1 MGLATAPANL
11 DEYIIKNQLTRD
23 FEDFI
28 HRVSGQSFE
37 FQDPKDDDKELYCVF
52 GLGRIPFDK
61 IASTGTQ
68 SLMLLYYWLKQ
79 MANASFVSSMNLML
93 SIISDSLMRFAKP
106 SLLFHV
112 KLYVITQ
119 YLPDDQR
126 LASPRLQ
133 FHLARQQNQA
143 VERLHPKELRFGH
156 NIEKCLEVMH
166 SKYDTIRFEGVKRE
180 PDLFRTIQRLYF
192 ANRDEQIVCSY
203 NNNIYQLYKDLQEY
217 DGDGDI
223 VSLLME
229 KFAGQADNPL
239 KDIDASADI
248 SEIYLFFDYDFHNRN
263 LSLEE
268 INRQVREMLETF
280 NNETEF
286 GRLYIDY
293 PMVESIRYTKQL
305 PDANYWTY
313 SVTRSECSKF
323 KGVSA
328 DFLRMTVS
336 ISSY

>member
-1 MGLATAPANL
+1 MIL
-11 DEYIIKNQLTRD
+11 
-23 FEDFI
+23 
-28 HRVSGQSFE
+28 
-37 FQDPKDDDKELYCVF
+37 
-52 GLGRIPFDK
+52 
-61 IASTGTQ
+61 
-68 SLMLLYYWLKQ
+68 
-79 MANASFVSSMNLML
+79 FV
-93 SIISDSLMRFAKP
+93 
-106 SLLFHV
+106 
-112 KLYVITQ
+112 
-119 YLPDDQR
+119 
-126 LASPRLQ
+126 
-133 FHLARQQNQA
+133 
-143 VERLHPKELRFGH
+143 
-156 NIEKCLEVMH
+156 
-166 SKYDTIRFEGVKRE
+166 FEGVKRE

-268 INRQVREMLETF
+268 INRQVKEMLETF

-313 SVTRSECSKF
+313 SVTRSECGKF

-328 DFLRMTVS
+328 DFSAYDSFDFILLKDHREPTEVEMEEVKQNWEYLKEMNVGKANYLCKGKNTMPASKEDILQDKIFNSQVEQYVNTEECKVAVLNAFP
-336 ISSY
+336 IFLFDYFK